1 MAGLISQVSG
11 WLGLSDE
18 SDAPA
23 QRPVAVASEAR
34 PAARVA
40 QMRPRRGYSDV
51 NEIYTIEPKSYAEAK
66 DVAANF
72 RLGIPVIVNMGEM
85 SEADSKLMF
94 HFMLGLKEGL
104 EGHIKRVT
112 AKVFLLTPAHVAVND
127 EEEQVAEDDLVVR
140 P

>member
-18 SDAPA
+18 QDAPA
-23 QRPVAVASEAR
+23 ARPVAVSSDSR

-40 QMRPRRGYSDV
+40 QIRPRRGYADV

-72 RLGIPVIVNMGEM
+72 RLGI
-85 SEADSKLMF
+85 
-94 HFMLGLKEGL
+94 
-104 EGHIKRVT
+104 
-112 AKVFLLTPAHVAVND
+112 
-127 EEEQVAEDDLVVR
+127 Q
-140 P
+140 